1 MALPLAARRHHGYP
15 DTRAHWQM
23 ENRHMR
29 MAILL
34 AALAL
39 AACNDPA
46 PAAKPEA
53 KVAAAPQAAVP
64 RLNAIDRSH
73 AGTPAPTITF
83 ENVGRKPISL
93 ADYRGRKVLVN
104 LWATW
109 CAPCL
114 AEMPQID
121 TLAATRGDAL
131 AVLPISQDMEGW
143 QVVEPFFARKRFK
156 ALKPYLDQPGS
167 FAESLK
173 ARGLPVSILYDEKG
187 REIWRVAGTPDWAAL
202 AAQGVV

>member
-1 MALPLAARRHHGYP
+1 
-15 DTRAHWQM
+15 
-23 ENRHMR
+23 MR

-39 AACNDPA
+39 AGCNDPA
-46 PAAKPEA
+46 PAARPEA
-53 KVAAAPQAAVP
+53 TVAAAPK
-64 RLNAIDRSH
+64 LNVIDRSH
-73 AGTPAPTITF
+73 AGTPAPTIKF
-83 ENVGRKPISL
+83 ENVGRKPVSL
-93 ADYRGRKVLVN
+93 ADYRGKKLLVN

-143 QVVEPFFARKRFK
+143 RHAACRCRSCMTKRARKSGVSPAPPTGRPLRRK
-156 ALKPYLDQPGS
+156 A
-167 FAESLK
+167 
-173 ARGLPVSILYDEKG
+173 
-187 REIWRVAGTPDWAAL
+187 
-202 AAQGVV
+202 

>member
-1 MALPLAARRHHGYP
+1 
-15 DTRAHWQM
+15 M
-23 ENRHMR
+23 ENRPMR

-39 AACNDPA
+39 AGCNDPA

-53 KVAAAPQAAVP
+53 KAAAK
-64 RLNAIDRSH
+64 LNTIDRSH
-73 AGTPAPTITF
+73 AGTPAPAIKF
-83 ENVGRKPISL
+83 ENRARKPVTL
-93 ADYRGRKVLVN
+93 ADYRGKKLLVN

-121 TLAATRGDAL
+121 TLAATRGGAL

-143 QVVEPFFARKRFK
+143 QVVEPFFAKKRFK
-156 ALKPYLDQPGS
+156 ALQPSLDQPGS
-167 FAESLK
+167 FAERLK
-173 ARGLPVSILYDEKG
+173 VRGLPVSILYDEKG
-187 REIWRVAGTPDWAAL
+187 REVWRVAGTPDWAAL
-202 AAQGVV
+202 AAQGVI

>member
-1 MALPLAARRHHGYP
+1 
-15 DTRAHWQM
+15 
-23 ENRHMR
+23 MR

-34 AALAL
+34 TALAT
-39 AACNDPA
+39 AGCNDPA

-53 KVAAAPQAAVP
+53 RVAAAPQSAAP
-64 RLNAIDRSH
+64 KLNVIDRSH
-73 AGTPAPTITF
+73 AGTPAPAIKF
-83 ENVGRKPISL
+83 ENAARKPVSL
-93 ADYRGRKVLVN
+93 ADYRGRKLLVN

-121 TLAATRGDAL
+121 TLAASRGDAL

-143 QVVEPFFARKRFK
+143 QVVEPFFAKKRFK

-173 ARGLPVSILYDEKG
+173 ARGLPISILYDEKG
-187 REIWRVAGTPDWAAL
+187 KEIWRVAGTPDWAAL
-202 AAQGVV
+202 AAQGVI